1 VQNTYLRYAPISS
14 WDDLDYYIEMWVEK
28 IDLKSLFLPVCKT
41 YKISIANC
49 RGWSDL
55 NIGPRVFL
63 YCGDHNS
70 AGLQISSSIR
80 SNLAELAG
88 AVGWRPNDLIV
99 DRSSLNAD
107 FIFEND
113 LTWIDNLKTGT
124 GDWQR

>member
-1 VQNTYLRYAPISS
+1 MMRRFAKHEAEDRQ
-14 WDDLDYYIEMWVEK
+14 
-28 IDLKSLFLPVCKT
+28 C
-41 YKISIANC
+41 
-49 RGWSDL
+49 
-55 NIGPRVFL
+55 VFL